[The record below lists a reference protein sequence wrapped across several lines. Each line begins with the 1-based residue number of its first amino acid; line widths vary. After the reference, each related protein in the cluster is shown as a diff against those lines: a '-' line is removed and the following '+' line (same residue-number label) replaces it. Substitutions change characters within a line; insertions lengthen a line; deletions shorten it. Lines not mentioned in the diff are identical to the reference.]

1 MGNSDLNLRE
11 ASKPFQS
18 KLEKIKLCVFDVDG
32 ILTDGRI
39 FYAGEE
45 LGFNRYF
52 HAHDGYGMK
61 MLMRSGK
68 IKVGIITG
76 GDSLGVKMRFEG
88 LGVNYLYM
96 GNEDKRAA
104 LDEIIKDMGISL
116 ENVLYMGDEFFDLPL
131 LTKVGFAATIPGASL
146 EVKEGVDYISTREAG
161 NGCAREVMD
170 MVRYAQD
177 ITPEI
182 AY

>member
-1 MGNSDLNLRE
+1 MSNSDLNLRQE
-11 ASKPFQS
+11 SKRFQE

-52 HAHDGYGMK
+52 HAHDGYGIK

-88 LGVNYLYM
+88 LGVDYLYM
-96 GNEDKRAA
+96 GNEDKRVA
-104 LDEIIKDMGISL
+104 LDEIVKEMGISL

-177 ITPEI
+177 ITPDI